1 MALTT
6 QANKNFIVIACIVSI
21 AVFNTTYKAGSHSLH
36 SGIYKCSK
44 CGREIAF
51 NKDDNPLPPHYSNNS
66 CRSPE
71 WKLFIYAQN

>member
-6 QANKNFIVIACIVSI
+6 QENKNSIGMVSTKDTPE
-21 AVFNTTYKAGSHSLH
+21 FDTTYKAGSHSSH

-44 CGREIAF
+44 CDREIAF
-51 NKDDNPLPPHYSNNS
+51 NKDDNPLPPHYSNDS

>member
-6 QANKNFIVIACIVSI
+6 QANKNYNKNERNENK
-21 AVFNTTYKAGSHSLH
+21 AVFNTTYKAGSNYLH

>member
-6 QANKNFIVIACIVSI
+6 QANKNSIGMVSTKDTPEFDT
-21 AVFNTTYKAGSHSLH
+21 AYKAGSHSSH

-44 CGREIAF
+44 CDREIAF
-51 NKDDNPLPPHYSNNS
+51 NKDDNPLPPHYSNDS

>member
-6 QANKNFIVIACIVSI
+6 QANKNSIGIASTETT

-66 CRSPE
+66 CRSLE

>member
-6 QANKNFIVIACIVSI
+6 QANKNSI
-21 AVFNTTYKAGSHSLH
+21 GLISTKDTPEFNKTYKAGSHSSH

-44 CGREIAF
+44 CDREIAF
-51 NKDDNPLPPHYSNNS
+51 NKDDNPLPPHYSNDS